1 MTDLETYFRPT
12 CAEISLDALQRNMQA
27 FRDALPAATRL
38 SVCVKANAYGH
49 GAVEMARAAERFGVD
64 YLNVAFL
71 EEAIQLRRAGVRTP
85 ILILGYTP
93 PEGFSAAYQYD
104 ITLNIFSEEC
114 IRALEAG
121 APSLSAQHGGRILKL
136 HVKIDSGMGRLG
148 IRTPEEAVS
157 CIERL
162 NAVQGVEVEG
172 IFTHFACADEV
183 DKAYSEL
190 QRTRFQA
197 VIEALDAERI
207 TVPVVHASNSAAAID
222 MPDWSYDMVRVGVS
236 IYGLYPSIEV
246 NRTRIELDPVLTLKT
261 KVVHTKTVPPGEGIS
276 YGVQYCTT
284 SDERIATM
292 PIGYADGYSRLLS
305 GKVSMLI
312 RGQRVPV
319 IGRICMDQCMV
330 SLQPLGAAAVEI
342 EAGEEAV
349 LIGSQGQERITA
361 EEIAAH
367 LGTINYEVVCMI
379 AHRVPRLYMVQGKP
393 VQVVNPLLAGER
405 VQDLTENNGK

>member
-1 MTDLETYFRPT
+1 METYFRPT
-12 CAEISLDALQRNMQA
+12 RAEISLDALHRNMQA

-49 GAVEMARAAERFGVD
+49 GAVEVARAAERFGVD

-93 PEGFSAAYQYD
+93 PEGVSAAYQYN

-114 IRALEAG
+114 IRALEAE
-121 APSLSAQHGGRILKL
+121 ASSLSAQHGGRILKI

-148 IRTPEEAVS
+148 IRTPGEAIS

-162 NAVQGVEVEG
+162 NAIPGVEVEG
-172 IFTHFACADEV
+172 VFTHFACADEA
-183 DKAYSEL
+183 DKRYSEL
-190 QRTRFQA
+190 QTTRFQA
-197 VIEALDAERI
+197 VLEALAARHI
-207 TVPVVHASNSAAAID
+207 SIPIIHASNSAAAID
-222 MPDWSYDMVRVGVS
+222 MPGWSYDMVRVGVS

-246 NRTRIELDPVLTLKT
+246 NRSWIELEPVLTLKT

-276 YGVQYCTT
+276 YGVHYYT
-284 SDERIATM
+284 SNDERIATM

-305 GKVSMLI
+305 GKASMLI

-330 SLQPLGAAAVEI
+330 SLQPLGEAAIKV

-349 LIGSQGQERITA
+349 LIGSQGQERITV
-361 EEIAAH
+361 EEIAEH
-367 LGTINYEVVCMI
+367 LGTINYEVVCML
-379 AHRVPRLYMVQGKP
+379 AHRVPRLYMAQGKP
-393 VQVVNPLLAGER
+393 VQVLNPLCAEPLAKDFS
-405 VQDLTENNGK
+405 VK